1 MFPMKGV
8 LRLWP
13 TSLGPQVINVRT
25 RLFPRSVKH
34 IAASWHSKAS
44 ALSKNVVRK
53 NSMTRSL
60 VASYTDAV
68 RHWSH
73 RARRIVDMRP
83 SHPIKSCTRPW
94 SQTRVSHN
102 GRVTPLHEI
111 SRRSVHGRGRSACR
125 RSTWWSLWWLAW
137 SMVVHGRHRERR
149 LTRVV
154 DPRRWHRL
162 VSVRTI
168 GIPSWGHP
176 RPREM
181 YAGRMWDS
189 LSRVVSGPSFR
200 NRPSSAIILSF
211 TSKSAEDENL
221 PSNLRKGE
229 NVVGEEDTFAGTREV
244 VSFNGTQYVN
254 FLHGRVVG
262 RPQVEH
268 CRGTDVFKVHRDKPS
283 YAAPH
288 RESRGVQRGQTEQA
302 GGRCCFGWW
311 RRTSRTKWSWRR
323 HERYNQTGD
332 CTEHWT
338 VWWNHCR
345 KSNEER
351 RRCRTSMLSGWL
363 LEWVVSASSRMWTWA
378 CALWSMG
385 TDPGG
390 AVFRHS

>member
-268 CRGTDVFKVHRDKPS
+268 CRGTDVFKVHRDNRLMQHLTEKAEEYNEDRRS
-283 YAAPH
+283 KQEA
-288 RESRGVQRGQTEQA
+288 GVASDGGGGLHGRNGLDDVTSDTTRLETARNTGQYGEITA
-302 GGRCCFGWW
+302 G
-311 RRTSRTKWSWRR
+311 SQTKSEGVAGHPCYLGGCWS
-323 HERYNQTGD
+323 E
-332 CTEHWT
+332 
-338 VWWNHCR
+338 
-345 KSNEER
+345 
-351 RRCRTSMLSGWL
+351 L
-363 LEWVVSASSRMWTWA
+363 
-378 CALWSMG
+378 
-385 TDPGG
+385 
-390 AVFRHS
+390 